1 MLKNGPVENW
11 SGLIDLKTLIT
22 ILIYQYVEEEKII
35 SEKEDVNINLLLVDY
50 FIKRN
55 IFNL

>member
-11 SGLIDLKTLIT
+11 SGLIDFKTLIA

-35 SEKEDVNINLLLVDY
+35 SEKEDVN
-50 FIKRN
+50 
-55 IFNL
+55 